1 MDLGVNLEERRQN
14 CMYMVVGLGNP
25 GAKYVNTRHNIG
37 FDALDAF
44 CSKHDIKLKSSRRF
58 RADTGKGRV
67 GGEKVIAVKP
77 MTYMNLSGEAVLE
90 IADYYDIKNENIIVV
105 YDDISM
111 ETGRLRIRRKGSA
124 GGHNGIK
131 SIILNLGSDEFPRV
145 KIGVGAPE
153 HKDHDL
159 ADYVLGKFSKE
170 ETEILIETVVSAVGA
185 IEEILTANVD
195 SAMNKYNC

>member
-90 IADYYDIKNENIIVV
+90 IADYYDIENENIIVV

-170 ETEILIETVVSAVGA
+170 ETEILIKTVVSAVGA

>member
-44 CSKHDIKLKSSRRF
+44 CSKHDIKLKPSRRF

-90 IADYYDIKNENIIVV
+90 IADYYDIENENIIVV

-170 ETEILIETVVSAVGA
+170 ETEILIKTVVSAVGA

>member
-1 MDLGVNLEERRQN
+1 
-14 CMYMVVGLGNP
+14 
-25 GAKYVNTRHNIG
+25 
-37 FDALDAF
+37 
-44 CSKHDIKLKSSRRF
+44 
-58 RADTGKGRV
+58 
-67 GGEKVIAVKP
+67 
-77 MTYMNLSGEAVLE
+77 
-90 IADYYDIKNENIIVV
+90 
-105 YDDISM
+105 M

-170 ETEILIETVVSAVGA
+170 ETEILIKTVVSAVGA

>member
-1 MDLGVNLEERRQN
+1 
-14 CMYMVVGLGNP
+14 
-25 GAKYVNTRHNIG
+25 
-37 FDALDAF
+37 
-44 CSKHDIKLKSSRRF
+44 
-58 RADTGKGRV
+58 
-67 GGEKVIAVKP
+67 
-77 MTYMNLSGEAVLE
+77 MNLSGEAVLE
-90 IADYYDIKNENIIVV
+90 IADYYDIENENIIVV

-170 ETEILIETVVSAVGA
+170 ETEILIKTVVSAVGA

>member
-1 MDLGVNLEERRQN
+1 MDLGVNLKERRQN

-90 IADYYDIKNENIIVV
+90 IADYYDIENENIIVV

-170 ETEILIETVVSAVGA
+170 ETEILIKTVVSAVGA

>member
-90 IADYYDIKNENIIVV
+90 IADYYDIENENIIVV

-124 GGHNGIK
+124 GGYNGIK

-170 ETEILIETVVSAVGA
+170 ETEILIKTVVSAVGA

>member
-1 MDLGVNLEERRQN
+1 
-14 CMYMVVGLGNP
+14 MYMGVGLGNP

-90 IADYYDIKNENIIVV
+90 IADYYDIENENIIVV

-170 ETEILIETVVSAVGA
+170 ETEILIKTVVSAVGA

>member
-1 MDLGVNLEERRQN
+1 MDLGVNLKERRRN

-90 IADYYDIKNENIIVV
+90 IADYYDIENENIIVV

-170 ETEILIETVVSAVGA
+170 ETEILIKTVVNAVGA
-185 IEEILTANVD
+185 IEEILTENVD

>member
-1 MDLGVNLEERRQN
+1 
-14 CMYMVVGLGNP
+14 
-25 GAKYVNTRHNIG
+25 
-37 FDALDAF
+37 
-44 CSKHDIKLKSSRRF
+44 
-58 RADTGKGRV
+58 
-67 GGEKVIAVKP
+67 
-77 MTYMNLSGEAVLE
+77 MNLSGEAVLE

>member
-90 IADYYDIKNENIIVV
+90 IADYYDIENENIIVV

-170 ETEILIETVVSAVGA
+170 ESEILIKTVVSAVA
-185 IEEILTANVD
+185 R
-195 SAMNKYNC
+195 SRKF